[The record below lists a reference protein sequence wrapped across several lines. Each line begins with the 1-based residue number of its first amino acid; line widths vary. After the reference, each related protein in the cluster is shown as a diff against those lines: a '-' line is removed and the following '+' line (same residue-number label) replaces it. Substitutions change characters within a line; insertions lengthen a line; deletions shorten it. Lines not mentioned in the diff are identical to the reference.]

1 MKTQALFEQAL
12 ARHRS
17 GDLAAAEALYR
28 KLVRRTPNH
37 GPALNELGNIALV
50 QGRPADALPWYL
62 KAVAHDRRN
71 PGFAVNLAMAYLRAD
86 RMAEGLAALDQALAL
101 SPDNASW
108 RRDALVIALR
118 IGALESAARHAGYL
132 AATGQENDVSFLCS
146 AATAVATGGKLPL
159 GLGLTARIVMR
170 HPDSALAASIHG
182 ALLLAAGTMDE
193 AGRWIDRALH
203 LDPGEISALIN
214 RTSIDA
220 QSVRVG
226 RALADL
232 RAVLALD
239 PASADAHAN
248 LSSLQHRLGNLA
260 EAVRSIDRTLAL
272 TPLNAEYRRRRLLFK
287 VEMASPDAD
296 DEARATAA
304 WFSGGP
310 PAPTIV
316 SRPGDRLR
324 IGCFSPDFRSHS
336 CAWFLMPLFEHRD
349 RQRIDLLCYSGVGK
363 PDRITAWF
371 EEKADGWCDAIPL
384 DDARLAERIAADR
397 IDVLV
402 DLAGLT
408 AGHRAD
414 LFRRRPAPVQVNWL
428 GYNGTTASSEIDWK
442 LVDDWLAPPDRP
454 IDWFSEGLWRLPR
467 LSHCWRPPEQCPPV
481 ALPDPRPVTFG
492 SFNNLGKL
500 SPATI
505 AAWAEILN
513 RTDGTRLVLKGPS
526 SGDRFFQQRLLSA
539 FAARGVDPGRI
550 RILDYAGSLAEH
562 LALYAEIDIA
572 LDPFPYNG
580 TTTTCEALWMGLPV
594 VSLAGARLL
603 GRVGVSLLS
612 AVGLDDLVADDVQ
625 GYVDIAAGL
634 AADHDRRRGIRQ
646 GLRQRM
652 ASSPLRDE
660 AGFAGAMEAAFAAMH
675 RRQASRAGAAI

>member
-1 MKTQALFEQAL
+1 DPRRVETFAYAEVPAPDAVTARLQRHFAHWQRTDGLDDEAL
-12 ARHRS
+12 AR
-17 GDLAAAEALYR
+17 
-28 KLVRRTPNH
+28 
-37 GPALNELGNIALV
+37 
-50 QGRPADALPWYL
+50 
-62 KAVAHDRRN
+62 
-71 PGFAVNLAMAYLRAD
+71 
-86 RMAEGLAALDQALAL
+86 
-101 SPDNASW
+101 
-108 RRDALVIALR
+108 
-118 IGALESAARHAGYL
+118 
-132 AATGQENDVSFLCS
+132 
-146 AATAVATGGKLPL
+146 
-159 GLGLTARIVMR
+159 
-170 HPDSALAASIHG
+170 
-182 ALLLAAGTMDE
+182 
-193 AGRWIDRALH
+193 
-203 LDPGEISALIN
+203 
-214 RTSIDA
+214 
-220 QSVRVG
+220 
-226 RALADL
+226 
-232 RAVLALD
+232 
-239 PASADAHAN
+239 
-248 LSSLQHRLGNLA
+248 
-260 EAVRSIDRTLAL
+260 
-272 TPLNAEYRRRRLLFK
+272 
-287 VEMASPDAD
+287 
-296 DEARATAA
+296 
-304 WFSGGP
+304 
-310 PAPTIV
+310 
-316 SRPGDRLR
+316 
-324 IGCFSPDFRSHS
+324 
-336 CAWFLMPLFEHRD
+336 
-349 RQRIDLLCYSGVGK
+349 
-363 PDRITAWF
+363 
-371 EEKADGWCDAIPL
+371 
-384 DDARLAERIAADR
+384 RIADDR

-402 DLAGLT
+402 DLAGHFHGNRL
-408 AGHRAD
+408 AVFA
-414 LFRRRPAPVQVNWL
+414 RRPAPVQASWL
-428 GYNGTTASSEIDWK
+428 GYNATTGLDAMDWK
-442 LVDDWLAPPDRP
+442 LVDDWLAPAGHPL
-454 IDWFSEGLWRLPR
+454 DWFAEGLWRLPR

-675 RRQASRAGAAI
+675 RRQASRAGAAT